1 MKRSITLGILLLS
14 TLCSC
19 LSYKQLVFLQE
30 LSEDEADSGFVIVEE
45 ETQELDSADLD
56 DVERPSYFFFEL
68 MMLEDDEIT
77 SSTDDQ
83 VLDEIFYEEQ
93 EDLDADEI
101 FDTESDDA
109 KELEDSFSGELW
121 DV

>member
-1 MKRSITLGILLLS
+1 
-14 TLCSC
+14 
-19 LSYKQLVFLQE
+19 
-30 LSEDEADSGFVIVEE
+30 
-45 ETQELDSADLD
+45 
-56 DVERPSYFFFEL
+56 